1 MGRHPRPCA
10 ERTGP
15 RHGLRPRDK
24 LPGYR
29 ARVGLALPE
38 AALLQEKRKAMVSLE
53 AYLAADTQRREEAEK
68 AVAAE
73 AKATL
78 KNQVVV
84 VEAA

>member
-1 MGRHPRPCA
+1 
-10 ERTGP
+10 
-15 RHGLRPRDK
+15 
-24 LPGYR
+24 
-29 ARVGLALPE
+29 VGLALPE